1 MKTKKCKTCELRK
14 SLLDNFY
21 WNSVKVA
28 YENQCK
34 SCRLKKMK
42 KKQRTDYD
50 SIKERKRYLKRKEN
64 GEFVGNWQKW
74 KAKFPEKYKARYQ
87 LRNAVKSGKI
97 KKDMCV
103 IGKDCNGRLEAHHE
117 DYNKPLEV
125 MWFCQKHH
133 KLHHYP
139 NDLASLQDKLTGK
152 NI

>member
-1 MKTKKCKTCELRK
+1 
-14 SLLDNFY
+14 
-21 WNSVKVA
+21 
-28 YENQCK
+28 
-34 SCRLKKMK
+34 
-42 KKQRTDYD
+42 
-50 SIKERKRYLKRKEN
+50 
-64 GEFVGNWQKW
+64 
-74 KAKFPEKYKARYQ
+74 
-87 LRNAVKSGKI
+87 
-97 KKDMCV
+97 V